1 MKVKGF
7 IFQLVQLMVFLLSLV
22 TQWYTPL
29 LLILFVSLI
38 IMMLDNLGKGIVLRE
53 IIALHSCFVCLVM
66 PLVGYDFFS
75 INNPMSRLFLR
86 WMPVPYEHY
95 FGFALPAISGFI
107 LFLCWPLRGKYTD
120 HGESLNRV
128 LAKAKVI
135 AEHKAKIGTILMI
148 VAVISFEGYS
158 YLPNTLQFAFL
169 LFYFSGFAGLLYVYY
184 AKTYRHRKLALGLFS
199 AFIFI
204 TTLNS
209 GMFTIEAYMGMTLL
223 SFFFLGRKTHLL
235 KKLAFVVVGVFILL
249 IIQMVKPVFRK
260 EIWLNNYQGN
270 RAALFGNLFV
280 DKLTHFSLDSTDVFF
295 PVYYRTNQGFNV
307 ALVMRRF
314 PDVRPYDN
322 GVNLWTALASA
333 FVPRFLWPDKPEA
346 GGKFNMEYY
355 AGLRIV
361 GFSTNIGP
369 LGEAWGSFGMG
380 GIAFM
385 CCLGFVVRLAYRQV
399 FKTAWKM
406 PLLLFWIAF
415 FFYQVTY
422 SAETDTLQIMNSLT
436 KSALFFYLLYKI
448 KPSLMIETTEE
459 RTRRRVYIQP
469 ILPKDNLPGQL
480 PD

>member
-1 MKVKGF
+1 M
-7 IFQLVQLMVFLLSLV
+7 VQIAVFVLSLF
-22 TQWYTPL
+22 TQWYGPL

-53 IIALHSCFVCLVM
+53 IIALHSSFVCLIM
-66 PLVGYDFFS
+66 PLVGYELFPETS
-75 INNPMSRLFLR
+75 PLAHLFLR
-86 WMPVPYEHY
+86 WMPVPYEQY
-95 FGFALPAISGFI
+95 FGFALPAISGFV

-120 HGESLNRV
+120 HGASLNRV
-128 LAKAKVI
+128 LAKAKSI
-135 AEHKAKIGTILMI
+135 AEHKATIGCTLMI
-148 VAVISFEGYS
+148 VAVFAFEGYS

-184 AKTYRHRKLALGLFS
+184 AKTFRFRKWALGLFS
-199 AFIFI
+199 AFIFM

-235 KKLAFVVVGVFILL
+235 KKLALVVVGIFILL
-249 IIQMVKPVFRK
+249 IVQMVKPVFRK
-260 EIWLNNYQGN
+260 QIWLNNYQGN
-270 RAALFGNLFV
+270 RAALFADLFV
-280 DKLTHFSLDSTDVFF
+280 DKVEHFSLDSTDVFF

-307 ALVMRRF
+307 AMVMRRF
-314 PDVRPYDN
+314 PYLHPYDG
-322 GVNLWTALASA
+322 GVNLGTALASA
-333 FVPRFLWPDKPEA
+333 LVPRFLWPDKPEA

-355 AGLRIV
+355 TGQHIV
-361 GFSTNIGP
+361 GFSTNVGP

-385 CCLGFVVRLAYRQV
+385 CCLGFVVRMAYRQV
-399 FKTAWKM
+399 FVTAWKM
-406 PLLLFWIAF
+406 PLILFWLAF

-436 KSALFFYLLYKI
+436 KSALFFFLLYKI
-448 KPSLMIETTEE
+448 KPALMTETPKE
-459 RTRRRVYIQP
+459 RIRNRGYSKP
-469 ILPKDNLPGQL
+469 ILPPGSLPGQL